1 MPGRRTAAPA
11 VLSRTVRAFLRAP
24 RTARLA
30 TIGPGGYPHVVP
42 VWFAVDGDDLVFGSD
57 DGEQKV
63 LNARRDQRAA
73 VVVGGEPD
81 SDEAGY
87 LIQGDISVDPEI
99 SPAVV
104 RRLYRKYGAAPED
117 WREGGR
123 VVLRLKPRRVIRVW

>member
-1 MPGRRTAAPA
+1 MPPRRTAGPV
-11 VLSRTVRAFLRAP
+11 VLSRSVRAFLRQP

-63 LNARRDQRAA
+63 LNARRDPRAA

-87 LIQGDISVDPEI
+87 LIQGDISVDREVR
-99 SPAVV
+99 PAVV
-104 RRLYRKYGAAPED
+104 RKLYRKYGATPED
-117 WREGGR
+117 WGEGER